1 MTLSRR
7 TFNRGALSL
16 LAAVATLPTSAQAQE
31 ENQMPATV
39 TKPTAFKIAVPEA
52 QLADLKYRLQHTRWP
67 DEPADA
73 GWAMGTNLDYMKRLT
88 DYWLS
93 GYDWRK
99 AEASLNALPNFK
111 VNIDGIDLHFV
122 HQRSKNPNATP
133 LLLLHGWPDSFFRYH
148 SVIGPLS
155 EDFHVIVPSIPGTG
169 FSGKTALPMDAVA
182 DLFARLM
189 TDTLGYGKFIAA
201 GGDGGSIISM
211 SLAQRHPETL
221 LGYHVTDVG
230 YPDHTTDFS
239 VLTPPEQGYAG
250 AIQQWFFAH
259 GAFNLVHA
267 TKPQSLAFSMN
278 DSPVG
283 LAAWIMSFMAGM
295 GVGDEADTRFGRD
308 ELLTNI
314 MITWL
319 TETAASSF
327 RIYNQNAMQAPTIK
341 GTNTGVP
348 VAVATE
354 VPIPGGVRLPREWA
368 DRQTSG
374 NVVQFHDMQKAGHF
388 AAWED
393 PDFFVGDIRQFAALL
408 KG

>member
-1 MTLSRR
+1 MNRR
-7 TFNRGALSL
+7 QFSKT
-16 LAAVATLPTSAQAQE
+16 LAATVLLSGFAGKSTLAEETTAMSAVPFQ
-31 ENQMPATV
+31 
-39 TKPTAFKIAVPEA
+39 IAIPEA

-67 DEPADA
+67 DQPEDA
-73 GWAMGTNLDYMKRLT
+73 GWSIGTNLDYLKRLT
-88 DYWLS
+88 DYWID

-99 AEASLNALPNFK
+99 AEASLNALGNFK
-111 VNIDGIDLHFV
+111 VEIDGVDIHFV
-122 HQRSKNPNATP
+122 HRPSANPNATP
-133 LLLLHGWPDSFFRYH
+133 LLLLHGWPDSFYRYH
-148 SVIGPLS
+148 KVIDALS
-155 EDFHVIVPSIPGTG
+155 KDFHVVVPSIPGTG
-169 FSGKTALPMDAVA
+169 FSGKTALPMDQVG

-189 TDTLGYGKFIAA
+189 TETLGYGKFIAA

-211 SLAQRHPETL
+211 SLSQRHPELL

-239 VLTPPEQGYAG
+239 VLAPAEQAYAG

-267 TKPQSLAFSMN
+267 TKPQSLAFAMN

-295 GVGDEADTRFGRD
+295 GVGDEADKRFGRD
-308 ELLTNI
+308 ELITNI
-314 MITWL
+314 MIYWL
-319 TETAASSF
+319 TETAGSSF
-327 RIYNQNAMQAPTIK
+327 RVYSQNAMQPPTIK

-368 DRQTSG
+368 DRQTGG
-374 NVVQFHDMQKAGHF
+374 NVVQFHDMETAGHF
-388 AAWED
+388 AAWERPSD
-393 PDFFVGDIRQFAALL
+393 YLWGVRRAVELRRRS
-408 KG
+408 